1 MTIALGGESMEIG
14 HLGSAA
20 TRLPLLPFRTT
31 NGGIT
36 FALVG
41 PLDFGPDLQGG
52 EGGWHDA
59 WGRSPAWKPQADGC
73 HARPVTVVHLCDGR
87 DVTCHVISCHH
98 YDPLLG
104 GDQSSNPPAHHHY
117 GPVAHLGSA

>member
-52 EGGWHDA
+52 EGGVARRVGTIPRLEASSRWMS
-59 WGRSPAWKPQADGC
+59 RSSSDGC
-73 HARPVTVVHLCDGR
+73 P
-87 DVTCHVISCHH
+87 SM
-98 YDPLLG
+98 
-104 GDQSSNPPAHHHY
+104 
-117 GPVAHLGSA
+117 